1 MEHTF
6 HSSQWKWKEFDIKDE
21 EQAKQLARKHHT
33 CQKWIDAV
41 KTNQTNSLE
50 MYTGTPDDE
59 VIWGSIVY
67 KQDIHEKQKKCVFHF
82 YLTRDEL
89 VTADLDLK
97 ELDHANVKA
106 MREKMNLSETPIE
119 GFLVL
124 LGEIMSHFLMEI
136 DKFEIRLRDL
146 LWDIKERNNTKI
158 LDRTANADHELLIWK
173 NLIIPMM
180 EIRMAVGE
188 AFGDEAMEGTQYKRT
203 KRRITRARELIR
215 EYEEEIDALLDLE
228 NVVST
233 HRGNEI
239 MKTLTVITTLFT
251 PVMALGAVWGM
262 NFKHMPELEWK
273 YGYLFSGVLIAA
285 STFALYVF
293 LKKKGWMG
301 DILAVKSKKSF
312 FK

>member
-1 MEHTF
+1 MEHSF
-6 HSSQWKWKEFDIKDE
+6 HSSQWTWKEFDIKND
-21 EQAKQLARKHHT
+21 EQAKELAKKHHT
-33 CQKWIDAV
+33 CKKWIEDV
-41 KTNQTNSLE
+41 KTNKTNSLE
-50 MYTGTPDDE
+50 MYTGTPGEE
-59 VIWGSIVY
+59 VLWGSLVY
-67 KQDIHEKQKKCVFHF
+67 LQHADEKNNRHVFHF
-82 YLTRDEL
+82 YLTRNEM
-89 VTADLDLK
+89 VTANLDLSK
-97 ELDHANVKA
+97 LDFANVKA
-106 MREKMNLSETPIE
+106 MKEKMHHSETSVE

-124 LGEIMSHFLMEI
+124 IGEIMTHFLMEI
-136 DKFEIRLRDL
+136 DKFEVKLRDL
-146 LWDIKERNNTKI
+146 LWEIKERNNTSI
-158 LDRTANADHELLIWK
+158 LDRAANTDHELLIWK

-180 EIRMAVGE
+180 ETRMAVEE
-188 AFGDEAMEGTQYKRT
+188 AFGDEVMEGKQYKRT
-203 KRRITRARELIR
+203 KRRIERSRTLIR

-251 PVMALGAVWGM
+251 PVMALGAIWGM

-273 YGYLFSGVLIAA
+273 YGYLFSGTLIGA

-301 DILAVKSKKSF
+301 DILAVRSKKSF